1 MNSIRLC
8 KIEFLR
14 NLNNIENY
22 IIYLEEQNRLFEKM
36 DMNNAFLKDMN
47 MYEIKKRYVEIVNT
61 PVTYNAIIIS
71 LYGCYESYVDK
82 LADLLLDHWASTIK
96 SYEDLSA
103 KLKNKHIKKSGEF
116 LTHPRRFRNYELN
129 EKNVIENLY
138 FCLNNEKNF
147 TLNKELLLTHSGN
160 LGIDQLLEFFS
171 DLGLD
176 NCKSKILSNTKY
188 IEFIC
193 NKYEMS
199 QDSAR
204 NFIDSKNK
212 QADNK
217 LFDELSLLIEQRNK
231 VAHGWCVD
239 NRLSYNSFKDK
250 IIPFMKMLGCV
261 LSDIFD
267 EEFVN
272 VLRQANLLYKFDKPI
287 KVINKRILCIN
298 SKTANL
304 KTNGYIYV
312 YNGKKYI
319 SLNII
324 ELQQNRTKVEEIRGG
339 NQDIGIEVDVDIKD
353 NWEFFIHK

>member
-1 MNSIRLC
+1 
-8 KIEFLR
+8 
-14 NLNNIENY
+14 
-22 IIYLEEQNRLFEKM
+22 
-36 DMNNAFLKDMN
+36 
-47 MYEIKKRYVEIVNT
+47 
-61 PVTYNAIIIS
+61 
-71 LYGCYESYVDK
+71 
-82 LADLLLDHWASTIK
+82 
-96 SYEDLSA
+96 
-103 KLKNKHIKKSGEF
+103 
-116 LTHPRRFRNYELN
+116 
-129 EKNVIENLY
+129 
-138 FCLNNEKNF
+138 
-147 TLNKELLLTHSGN
+147 
-160 LGIDQLLEFFS
+160 
-171 DLGLD
+171 
-176 NCKSKILSNTKY
+176 
-188 IEFIC
+188 
-193 NKYEMS
+193 MS

-304 KTNGYIYV
+304 KTNGYI
-312 YNGKKYI
+312 
-319 SLNII
+319 I

-353 NWEFFIHK
+353 NWEFFYT

>member
-1 MNSIRLC
+1 
-8 KIEFLR
+8 
-14 NLNNIENY
+14 
-22 IIYLEEQNRLFEKM
+22 
-36 DMNNAFLKDMN
+36 
-47 MYEIKKRYVEIVNT
+47 
-61 PVTYNAIIIS
+61 
-71 LYGCYESYVDK
+71 
-82 LADLLLDHWASTIK
+82 
-96 SYEDLSA
+96 
-103 KLKNKHIKKSGEF
+103 
-116 LTHPRRFRNYELN
+116 
-129 EKNVIENLY
+129 
-138 FCLNNEKNF
+138 
-147 TLNKELLLTHSGN
+147 
-160 LGIDQLLEFFS
+160 
-171 DLGLD
+171 
-176 NCKSKILSNTKY
+176 
-188 IEFIC
+188 
-193 NKYEMS
+193 MS

-204 NFIDSKNK
+204 NFIDGKNK

-353 NWEFFIHK
+353 NWEFFYT